1 MFLRPRWWGLASSR
15 PNARYYISMSI
26 QITAP
31 ARTRM
36 QQFLSANPQAAGV
49 RFGVRKTGCSGYAY
63 VVDIA
68 DHVAANDRVI
78 EQDGVK
84 LVIDD
89 KSLAFVDGTEIDFAR
104 TGLNS
109 SFVFRN
115 PNVTGE
121 CGCGESFTVNEEGLR
136 AEG

>member
-1 MFLRPRWWGLASSR
+1 MA
-15 PNARYYISMSI
+15 I
-26 QITAP
+26 QITSA
-31 ARTRM
+31 ARQRM
-36 QQFLSANPQAAGV
+36 QNFLAAHPQAAGV

-68 DHVAANDRVI
+68 DSIAANDQVI

-84 LVIDD
+84 LVIDT
-89 KSLAFVDGTEIDFAR
+89 KSLALVDGTEIDFTR
-104 TGLNS
+104 QGLNS

-121 CGCGESFTVNEEGLR
+121 CGCGESFTVGEAGLR

>member
-1 MFLRPRWWGLASSR
+1 MSDMNIQLTAA
-15 PNARYYISMSI
+15 ARE
-26 QITAP
+26 
-31 ARTRM
+31 RM
-36 QQFLSANPQAAGV
+36 QNFLATKPEAAGV

-68 DHVAANDRVI
+68 ERIDEGDRVV

-84 LVIDD
+84 LVIDR
-89 KSLAFVDGTEIDFAR
+89 KSLPFVDGTEIDFER
-104 TGLNS
+104 QGLNA

-121 CGCGESFTVNEEGLR
+121 CGCGESFTVDEQ
-136 AEG
+136 ADA

>member
-1 MFLRPRWWGLASSR
+1 MSAMNIQLTPA
-15 PNARYYISMSI
+15 AR
-26 QITAP
+26 Q
-31 ARTRM
+31 RM
-36 QQFLSANPQAAGV
+36 QNFLADQPEAAGV

-63 VVDIA
+63 VVEIA
-68 DHVAANDRVI
+68 DQVDEGDRLV

-84 LVIDD
+84 LVIDR
-89 KSLAFVDGTEIDFAR
+89 KSLPFVDGTEIDFTR
-104 TGLNS
+104 QGLNS

-121 CGCGESFTVNEEGLR
+121 CGCGESFTVNEPGLR

>member
-1 MFLRPRWWGLASSR
+1 MNIQLTPA
-15 PNARYYISMSI
+15 ARE
-26 QITAP
+26 
-31 ARTRM
+31 RM
-36 QQFLSANPQAAGV
+36 QKFLAAKPEAAGV

-68 DHVAANDRVI
+68 ERIDEGDRVI

-84 LVIDD
+84 LVIDR
-89 KSLAFVDGTEIDFAR
+89 KSLPFVEGTQIDFAR
-104 TGLNS
+104 SGLNA

-121 CGCGESFTVNEEGLR
+121 CGCGESFTVDEP
-136 AEG
+136 ADA

>member
-1 MFLRPRWWGLASSR
+1 MCGAQESPD
-15 PNARYYISMSI
+15 ARYYIDMSI

-68 DHVAANDRVI
+68 DHVAANDQVI
-78 EQDGVK
+78 EQDGVR

-121 CGCGESFTVNEEGLR
+121 CGCGESFTVNEPGLR

>member
-1 MFLRPRWWGLASSR
+1 
-15 PNARYYISMSI
+15 MSI

-36 QQFLSANPQAAGV
+36 QQFLRANPQAAGV

-68 DHVAANDRVI
+68 NHIASDDRVI

-89 KSLAFVDGTEIDFAR
+89 KSLPFVEGTQIDFAR
-104 TGLNS
+104 QGLNS
-109 SFVFRN
+109 TFVFRN

-121 CGCGESFTVNEEGLR
+121 CGCGESFTVNEPGPRPEG
-136 AEG
+136 

>member
-1 MFLRPRWWGLASSR
+1 MNIQLTEA
-15 PNARYYISMSI
+15 AR
-26 QITAP
+26 Q
-31 ARTRM
+31 RM
-36 QQFLSANPQAAGV
+36 QSFLAAQPGAAGV

-68 DHVAANDRVI
+68 ERIGEGDRVI

-84 LVIDD
+84 LVIDR
-89 KSLAFVDGTEIDFAR
+89 KSLPFVDGTQIDFAR
-104 TGLNS
+104 QGLNA

-121 CGCGESFTVNEEGLR
+121 CGCGESFTVDEQ
-136 AEG
+136 ADA